1 MMASMSQPSAGTF
14 DIRSFHSVPETLNRL
29 VSIAKNA
36 GLGVFAR
43 IDFSGDAQRAG
54 LTMRPM
60 QMLLFGNPKAGTPL
74 LIASPRV
81 GLDLPLKALAW
92 EDAEGSVWLSSNAP
106 AYLEARHDLPHALI
120 ANIAGAQGLLQKAA
134 AP

>member
-1 MMASMSQPSAGTF
+1 MAESEHGVVDLRCQLPVAQTI
-14 DIRSFHSVPETLNRL
+14 DRL
-29 VSIAKNA
+29 QTQVVAA
-36 GLGVFAR
+36 GLTVFAR

-60 QMLLFGNPKAGTPL
+60 QMLLFGNPRGGTPL
-74 LIASPRV
+74 LVAAPRV

-92 EDAEGSVWLSSNAP
+92 EDSEGAVWLSFNAP
-106 AYLEARHDLPHALI
+106 EYLQARHGFPPALI
-120 ANIAGAQGLLQKAA
+120 ANITAVRVLAQKAA